1 MRWRLTDYCTLAQ
14 VRKYTDFKSA
24 SNTDDDA
31 LIEQLITAA
40 SKRID
45 TYTGRTFT
53 EATETRKFDAVRD
66 TEGQRL
72 WMDDDL
78 LAVTSITNGD
88 GTAIVASDY
97 VLEPANEAPK
107 YAIKLLASSS
117 ESWTFNTDPEQAI
130 TVVGEW
136 GYMAGT
142 LAPAD
147 IQHSAIRLTAW
158 YYQQREAPFET
169 VALPELGAVVIPQ
182 AIPSDIVAIL
192 NNYVRQQVAR
202 VGGRR

>member
-1 MRWRLTDYCTLAQ
+1 LADYCTLAQ
-14 VRKYTDFKSA
+14 VRKYVDVKKA
-24 SNTDDDA
+24 SNTSDDV
-31 LIEQLITAA
+31 LISDLITRA

-53 EATETRKFDAVRD
+53 ERTETRRFDAVRD
-66 TEGQRL
+66 VQGQRL
-72 WMDDDL
+72 WVDDDL
-78 LAVTSITNGD
+78 LAVDSITNGD
-88 GTAIVASDY
+88 GTAIIASDY

-117 ESWTFNTDPEQAI
+117 ESWTYNTDPEQAI
-130 TVVGEW
+130 SVTGDW

-142 LAPAD
+142 VAPSD
-147 IQHSAIRLTAW
+147 IQHAAIRLTAW

-169 VALPELGAVVIPQ
+169 VAFPEVGAVVVTQ
-182 AIPSDIVAIL
+182 AIPPDITAIL

-202 VGGRR
+202 VGGR